1 MHFPTI
7 GTFVVDSTKFKLI
20 MIHLISTHPE
30 SDSLNGVVM
39 SLMKG
44 IPLFHCPHEKK
55 KPLKSMIFAAGT
67 TKHLKNSLLAS
78 SVAGSSLA
86 RVFSVRSNCDDAKRL
101 SDAALSGDRD
111 RYRRDQADGGV
122 ARIASATRDQLCCG
136 VLACLL
142 GGRSPTPLCKQT
154 GID

>member
-1 MHFPTI
+1 
-7 GTFVVDSTKFKLI
+7 
-20 MIHLISTHPE
+20 
-30 SDSLNGVVM
+30 
-39 SLMKG
+39 
-44 IPLFHCPHEKK
+44 
-55 KPLKSMIFAAGT
+55 MIFAAGT

-86 RVFSVRSNCDDAKRL
+86 RVFSVRSNSDDAKRL

-122 ARIASATRDQLCCG
+122 ARIAPATRDQLCCG
-136 VLACLL
+136 VPACLL
-142 GGRSPTPLCKQT
+142 AGRSPTPLCKQT